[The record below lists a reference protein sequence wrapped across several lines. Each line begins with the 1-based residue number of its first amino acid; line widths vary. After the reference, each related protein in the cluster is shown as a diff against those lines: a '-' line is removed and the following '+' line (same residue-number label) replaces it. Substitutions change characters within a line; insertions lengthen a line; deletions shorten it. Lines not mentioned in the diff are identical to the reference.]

1 VTARVLAFAGVFL
14 GGLAGAVIGYSFATL
29 QCSGGSCELSR
40 GLFLWLGSLAGALGA
55 AIVAMLT
62 LRALGE
68 WRTIRD

>member
-1 VTARVLAFAGVFL
+1 VRARVIAFVGVFV

-29 QCSGGSCELSR
+29 QCSAGACTTSR
-40 GLFLWLGSLAGALGA
+40 GLFLWVGSLVGAIGA
-55 AIVAMLT
+55 AVVAMLT

>member
-1 VTARVLAFAGVFL
+1 VFL

-29 QCSGGSCELSR
+29 QCSSGECTLSR
-40 GLFLWLGSLAGALGA
+40 GVFLWLGSLAGALGA
-55 AIVAMLT
+55 AVVAVLT